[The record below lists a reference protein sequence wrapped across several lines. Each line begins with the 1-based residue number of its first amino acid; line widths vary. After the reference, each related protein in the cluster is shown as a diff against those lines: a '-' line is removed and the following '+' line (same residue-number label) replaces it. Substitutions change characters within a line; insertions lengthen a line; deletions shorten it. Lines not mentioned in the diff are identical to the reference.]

1 MVVARTAAAGE
12 VPTAVV
18 GPAAVEAAGDRAA
31 APTVPE
37 ADRREGDPTVVPE
50 AVALTWVVRRRVL
63 PGVVPTGRAG
73 AVVPLPTAG
82 VAVRVVLTW
91 GALTWVG
98 PTWVVRRRVLPG
110 VAPTGRAEAEPEPPR
125 WVRQAGPTAVLEMV
139 HPGAGRAVVAET
151 EIRQADRLHYPNRST
166 VRNAVRSPARAAA
179 AAAPRRDATAQEWTA
194 PARIRPPAE
203 NPGPV
208 EKNLQPEGPAAHRIA
223 DTAVHPVPVGYRMPR
238 NCCCPFARL
247 QAEVSTC
254 WYGVWRSSAAPKT
267 VVVNGAIPLQRR
279 RWSSPDAVRSPRAV
293 PPPPVAPGRRRDRLF
308 TSTPTTVGDAKRRWK
323 RHRAAEY
330 RGPTPA

>member
-63 PGVVPTGRAG
+63 PA
-73 AVVPLPTAG
+73 
-82 VAVRVVLTW
+82 
-91 GALTWVG
+91 
-98 PTWVVRRRVLPG
+98 
-110 VAPTGRAEAEPEPPR
+110 VAPTGRAEAESEPPR
-125 WVRQAGPTAVLEMV
+125 WVRQADPTAVLEMV
-139 HPGAGRAVVAET
+139 HPGAGRAVAAET

-166 VRNAVRSPARAAA
+166 ARNAVRSPARAAA

-194 PARIRPPAE
+194 PARIRPPTG

-208 EKNLQPEGPAAHRIA
+208 EKNLQREGPVARRIA
-223 DTAVHPVPVGYRMPR
+223 DTAVHPVSVGYRMPR

-279 RWSSPDAVRSPRAV
+279 RWSITRCRSV
-293 PPPPVAPGRRRDRLF
+293 P
-308 TSTPTTVGDAKRRWK
+308 SS
-323 RHRAAEY
+323 RAATTG
-330 RGPTPA
+330 RAGSPT